1 MRTSI
6 LASRTVIATLLA
18 SLLLSCKSSDET
30 ATDMGGSTD
39 QSAVDQNTVET
50 VTLASLNPAL
60 GGTAGG
66 TSLTLRGSGFLS
78 GAIVRI
84 GDTIA
89 SNIQVSSD
97 GTSITCSTPS
107 RRQKPGLVDVI
118 VVNPSGLSSTLSQ
131 SFRYFL
137 STLSF
142 DTPTTLGGTDAG
154 PRSVAVADMNK
165 DGFPDIL
172 ALFQTSSTV
181 QVHKNRGTGSFSV
194 TSSRSVGS
202 APYGMLIADLDGNSN
217 LDVAVA
223 SAGTG
228 TVGVLLGDGLGTI
241 ANSVSTG
248 AGGSLPLSLAAL
260 DANSDGSL
268 DLLVANSGSAA
279 TGNLGLLLGNK
290 TAAFAAGTGIAT
302 SAATLVALTATDV
315 DGNGKL
321 DLVAAHRINQSGA
334 SNLSVLIHRGQTT
347 APLFTLGTAK
357 TQQVNPNALASGDVN
372 RDGFGDV
379 VVTNDLGATG
389 KLTVH
394 TGAASGL
401 LSDAS
406 ASYDTDG
413 IPTAVALHDLDG
425 DGFLDAIVTNLTGV
439 SGNLSLFR
447 GRGDGT
453 FSSSQRIDFP
463 SAVRPLGVAV
473 GDLDQDGIVDLV
485 IADQPSTG
493 NGAILVRKG
502 TGQ

>member
-6 LASRTVIATLLA
+6 LASRAVIATLLA

-30 ATDMGGSTD
+30 ATDMNGPSD
-39 QSAVDQNTVET
+39 QSTADQSTVEQ
-50 VTLASLNPAL
+50 VTLSSVAPAS

-66 TSLTLRGSGFLS
+66 TSLTLRGSGFRT

-89 SNIQVSSD
+89 SNILVSSD
-97 GTSITCSTPS
+97 GTSISCSTPA
-107 RRQKPGLVDVI
+107 RRQKPGPVDVI
-118 VVNPSGLSSTLSQ
+118 VVNPSGLSSSLSQ

-142 DTPTTLGGTDAG
+142 DTRTALGGTDAG
-154 PRSVAVADMNK
+154 PRSVAIADLNK
-165 DGFPDIL
+165 DGFPDIV

-181 QVHKNRGTGSFSV
+181 QVHKNSGSGSFSV
-194 TSSRSVGS
+194 SSSRSVGS
-202 APYGMLIADLDGNSN
+202 APYGMLVADLDGNNN

-228 TVGVLLGDGLGTI
+228 SVGVLLGDGLGSI
-241 ANSVSTG
+241 ANSVSSGT
-248 AGGSLPLSLAAL
+248 GGSQPLSLVAL

-268 DLLVANSGSAA
+268 DLLVANSGSAL

-290 TAAFAAGTGIAT
+290 TAAFGMGTGIAT
-302 SAATLVALTATDV
+302 NATSLIALTATDV

-321 DLVAAHRINQSGA
+321 DLVGAHRLSQAGV
-334 SNLSVLIHRGQTT
+334 SNLSVLIHRGQAV
-347 APLFTLGTAK
+347 APLFALWAAK
-357 TQQVNPNALASGDVN
+357 TQQANPNALASGDVN

-379 VVTNDLGATG
+379 VVTNDLGTTG

-394 TGAASGL
+394 TGAASGQ
-401 LSDAS
+401 LSDAT

-413 IPTAVALHDLDG
+413 IPTAVALSDLDG
-425 DGFLDAIVTNLTGV
+425 DGLLDAVVANQTSV

-453 FSSSQRIDFP
+453 FSPSQRIDFP
-463 SAVRPLGVAV
+463 TAVKPLSVAV
-473 GDLDQDGIVDLV
+473 GDLDQDGIADLV
-485 IADQPSTG
+485 IADAPSTG
-493 NGAILVRKG
+493 NGSVLVHKG